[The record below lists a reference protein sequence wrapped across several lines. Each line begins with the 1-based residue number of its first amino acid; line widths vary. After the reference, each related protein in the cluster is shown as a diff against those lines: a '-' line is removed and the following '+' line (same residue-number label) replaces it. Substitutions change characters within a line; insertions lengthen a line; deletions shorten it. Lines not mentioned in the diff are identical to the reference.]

1 MPWECPEGSEL
12 SHLSSLKSH
21 GVREADK
28 SIVGTRY
35 DGTSTSSLGAHSE
48 KEQMRIDSV
57 LQGDVNPLVSMRH
70 SEGQFYHLLFCTFTE
85 I

>member
-35 DGTSTSSLGAHSE
+35 DGASTSSPRARSQ
-48 KEQMRIDSV
+48 KERMRVDSM
-57 LQGDVNPLVSMRH
+57 LQGDVNPLVSTRH
-70 SEGQFYHLLFCTFTE
+70 SEGRFYNLLFRTFTE
-85 I
+85 V